1 MQAVLTGNSL
11 PIEPLTRAAGGCMMK
26 VLLCLCVLLTFAS
39 FAAAQP
45 APTRAVGVVTAVEPA
60 ARRIKI
66 KTDDGR
72 PLTIQLDEATTLTRV
87 PPGATGA
94 DAAAKTTLAEV
105 AVGDRVFAR
114 GATGADGQ
122 VFAAQQVVVSRGAAG
137 TDTAE
142 RGRFLNGRIT
152 ALKPE
157 TKEITVLARAPDG
170 QARQVIISTA
180 GQVRFLRI
188 APDSLSMK
196 DAVPG
201 SFAALQI
208 GDQLRA
214 TGERSADGA
223 RFTAEEVVSGSI
235 LRVGGT
241 VRSVNA
247 AANELIIN
255 TPASDKPVTIV
266 VGARSQLR
274 RIPAETAATFER
286 ERARASQGQTRPAA
300 NSTSTA
306 PPRRDGQT
314 MQELFKSLPVVTLAD
329 LKQGDAVLVTA
340 TPTTDAARLT
350 AIILLT
356 GEAEFI
362 SRLQRLGGPAGLNM
376 SPGLPGDVLGGGTPT
391 TGDRDPHEPPPP
403 Q

>member
-1 MQAVLTGNSL
+1 LG
-11 PIEPLTRAAGGCMMK
+11 
-26 VLLCLCVLLTFAS
+26 
-39 FAAAQP
+39 
-45 APTRAVGVVTAVEPA
+45 
-60 ARRIKI
+60 
-66 KTDDGR
+66 
-72 PLTIQLDEATTLTRV
+72 
-87 PPGATGA
+87 
-94 DAAAKTTLAEV
+94 
-105 AVGDRVFAR
+105 
-114 GATGADGQ
+114 
-122 VFAAQQVVVSRGAAG
+122 
-137 TDTAE
+137 
-142 RGRFLNGRIT
+142 GRIT

-170 QARQVIISTA
+170 QGRQVVINTA

-214 TGERSADGA
+214 TGERSTDGA
-223 RFTAEEVVSGSI
+223 RFTAEEIVSGSI
-235 LRVGGT
+235 LRIGGT

-247 AANELIIN
+247 AANELTID

-286 ERARASQGQTRPAA
+286 ERARAGQTRPAA
-300 NSTSTA
+300 NNTSGA

-314 MQELFKSLPVVTLAD
+314 IQELFKSLPGVTLAN

-356 GEAEFI
+356 GEMEFI
-362 SRLQRLGGPAGLNM
+362 GRLQRFGNPTGQNM

-403 Q
+403 E

>member
-1 MQAVLTGNSL
+1 
-11 PIEPLTRAAGGCMMK
+11 MMK
-26 VLLCLCVLLTFAS
+26 VLLCLCVLLTCAS

-45 APTRAVGVVTAVEPA
+45 APTRAVGVVTAVDGP
-60 ARRIKI
+60 ARRIKL

-72 PLTIQLDEATTLTRV
+72 PLTIQLDETTTLTRV

-94 DAAAKTTLAEV
+94 AAAAKTTLAEV

-114 GATGADGQ
+114 GTTSADGQ
-122 VFAAQQVVVSRGAAG
+122 SFAAQQVVVSRTAVGA
-137 TDTAE
+137 DTAE
-142 RGRFLNGRIT
+142 RGRSLGGRIT

-170 QARQVIISTA
+170 QGRQVIISTA

-223 RFTAEEVVSGSI
+223 RFTAEEIISGSI

-247 AANELIIN
+247 AANELTIN
-255 TPASDKPVTIV
+255 TPASDKPVTIA

-274 RIPAETAATFER
+274 RIPAETATTFER
-286 ERARASQGQTRPAA
+286 ERASAGQTRPAG
-300 NSTSTA
+300 NNTSSA

-314 MQELFKSLPVVTLAD
+314 IQELFKSLPVVTLAD

-362 SRLQRLGGPAGLNM
+362 SRLQRLGNSTGQNM